1 MKWDLPIAIEINGKK
16 HKIRN
21 NCDYRVV
28 LDVITVLN
36 DEELDEELRMECAL
50 FVFYDEFVIPENINS
65 ELIKVFETAD
75 NIHIAITEM
84 LKIIN
89 LGDEVKEE
97 DNSPRLMD
105 WEYDFTQLAP
115 PISRVLGYSV
125 RESNNYTHWYDFIG
139 AFNEI
144 GESVFS
150 TIISIREK
158 RTQGKK
164 LDDWEKD
171 FYKKNK
177 KIVDLPHNMTNEE
190 REWLDSDW

>member
-1 MKWDLPIAIEINGKK
+1 MKWDLPIAVEINGRKY
-16 HKIRN
+16 KIRD
-21 NCDYRVV
+21 NCDYRIV

-36 DEELDEELRMECAL
+36 DEELDEESRLECAL
-50 FVFYDEFVIPENINS
+50 FVFYDEFKTPKDIDS

-89 LGDEVKEE
+89 IGDEVKEE

-125 RESNNYTHWYDFIG
+125 RDTKNYTHWYDFVG

-158 RTQGKK
+158 RIQGKK

-177 KIVDLPHNMTNEE
+177 KIVDLPYNMTNEE